1 MFIKQS
7 LKKYFLDGFLL
18 KITIVVKLADN
29 TTKTYELLAFRSFYS
44 LIFNIW
50 TITPIL
56 SHF

>member
-1 MFIKQS
+1 MLIKQS

-18 KITIVVKLADN
+18 KITFVVKLADN
-29 TTKTYELLAFRSFYS
+29 STKSYELLAFRSLYS

-50 TITPIL
+50 AITPIS